1 MNLNVQTDRTL
12 IRATSQSTRY
22 VLLSFT
28 APEPRQATSRA
39 PVNIALVIDR
49 SGSMGGKKIE
59 LARKAVVQAL
69 QMLRSTDRFSVVC
82 YDHEVEV
89 VVPSTLATSEAV
101 RNAIAQ
107 VQGLQ
112 ARGNTDLG
120 GGWLKGCEQIAQ
132 QMEPEQVGCCLLL
145 SDGLANHGITDRD
158 ELAQHAQ
165 ELRRRNV
172 TTSTFGIGLDFDE
185 RLLEG
190 MARAAAGHFYYIE
203 TAAQIPDFLTSEL
216 GETLETVARDVAV
229 SVRAGEGIEIEPL
242 NRFAFARGADG
253 NVLVRLG
260 DLIARQDV
268 SLVFRVKFPTGTAKA
283 TAQVTF
289 DVKDRNAALNAPVT
303 DILWTY
309 DDHAAND
316 AQPRNVIVDRAV
328 ARLFLANA
336 QAEALELNR
345 EGQYEEAQERLR
357 KVGRRIASYAGS
369 DPELLAI
376 ISELDERGV
385 VYSRAM
391 SSGGA
396 ETWSTSPA

>member
-22 VLLSFT
+22 FLLSFT

-39 PVNIALVIDR
+39 PVNIVLVIDR

-59 LARKAVVQAL
+59 LARRAVVQAL
-69 QMLRSTDRFSVVC
+69 QMLRSTDRFSVIC

-89 VVPSTLATSEAV
+89 VVPSTLAASEAV

-145 SDGLANHGITDRD
+145 SDGLANHGIT
-158 ELAQHAQ
+158 
-165 ELRRRNV
+165 
-172 TTSTFGIGLDFDE
+172 
-185 RLLEG
+185 
-190 MARAAAGHFYYIE
+190 
-203 TAAQIPDFLTSEL
+203 
-216 GETLETVARDVAV
+216 
-229 SVRAGEGIEIEPL
+229 
-242 NRFAFARGADG
+242 
-253 NVLVRLG
+253 
-260 DLIARQDV
+260 
-268 SLVFRVKFPTGTAKA
+268 
-283 TAQVTF
+283 
-289 DVKDRNAALNAPVT
+289 
-303 DILWTY
+303 
-309 DDHAAND
+309 
-316 AQPRNVIVDRAV
+316 DRAV

-391 SSGGA
+391 SSA
-396 ETWSTSPA
+396 ARKQDHFASMNAAYMRSPEGKAKRRPTP